1 MADFMSRASLAG
13 AVDLSGLKKS
23 DPVAQSPLSASG
35 PASGSASG
43 SSTSSVK
50 VPDLI
55 AIGTEANLKNFVTIS
70 ATVPVLIDFFA
81 SDLEQSTSL
90 SEKLER
96 LVRGLSGKMLLL
108 KVDSQLSL
116 TVAQA
121 FAVKEVPSVIALI
134 KGQPIPLFEGDQT
147 EEAIKTV
154 LDRLLQVAGENGVSG
169 VLEISTEFTDLNVP
183 SVQDL
188 PVKHKAAFDA
198 IDAGDYVE
206 AVSQYESALKENP
219 ADSMAVAGLAQAK
232 LLLRTK
238 DIDFEKVLSSSPNDF
253 ETCVLRAD
261 ACVAVGHAAE
271 GYEVILNRFAAADK
285 EEREK
290 LRKHLLELFAVS
302 PPDAPELAQARKTLA
317 GLLY

>member
-1 MADFMSRASLAG
+1 MSDFMSRASLAG
-13 AVDLSGLKKS
+13 AVDLSSLKKA
-23 DPVAQSPLSASG
+23 DPVAQSAASANAAPG
-35 PASGSASG
+35 N
-43 SSTSSVK
+43 SVK

-55 AIGTEANLKNFVTIS
+55 AIGTEENLKNFVTIS

-96 LVRGLSGKMLLL
+96 LVRGLSGRMLLL
-108 KVDSQLSL
+108 KVDSQASL

-121 FAVKEVPSVIALI
+121 FAVKEIPSVVALI

-147 EEAIKTV
+147 EETLKTV
-154 LDRLLQVAGENGVSG
+154 LDRLLQVAAENGVAG
-169 VLEISTEFTDLNVP
+169 NVEISAEFTDPNLP
-183 SVQDL
+183 TVQDL
-188 PVKHKAAFDA
+188 PAKHKAAFDA
-198 IDAGDYVE
+198 IDAGDYPE
-206 AVSQYESALKENP
+206 AVSQYEAALRENP

-238 DIDFEKVLSSSPNDF
+238 DIDFEKVLGSAPNDF
-253 ETCVLRAD
+253 ESCVLRAD

-271 GYEVILNRFAAADK
+271 GYQVILNRFAKADK
-285 EEREK
+285 DEREQ

-302 PPDAPELAQARKTLA
+302 PPDAPELAQARKSLA

>member
-1 MADFMSRASLAG
+1 MSRASLAG
-13 AVDLSGLKKS
+13 AVDLSGLKKA
-23 DPVAQSPLSASG
+23 DPVTQATAAAGLSASG
-35 PASGSASG
+35 A
-43 SSTSSVK
+43 VK

-55 AIGTEANLKNFVTIS
+55 AVGTESNLKNFVTIS
-70 ATVPVLIDFFA
+70 GSVPVLIDFFA
-81 SDLEQSTSL
+81 SDLEQSVSL

-96 LVRGLSGKMLLL
+96 LVRSLNGKLLLL
-108 KVDSQLSL
+108 KVDSQQSL

-121 FAVKEVPSVIALI
+121 FAVKEVPSVVALI

-147 EEAIKTV
+147 EEAVKTV
-154 LDRLLQVAGENGVSG
+154 LDRLLQVSAENGVTGS
-169 VLEISTEFTDLNVP
+169 LEISAEFAEPTI
-183 SVQDL
+183 QDL
-188 PVKHKAAFDA
+188 PVKHQAAFDA
-198 IDAGDYVE
+198 IDAGDYAE
-206 AVSQYESALKENP
+206 AVLQYESALKENP

-238 DIDFEKVLSSSPNDF
+238 DIDFEKVLGSTPSDF
-253 ETCVLRAD
+253 ESCVLRAD

-271 GYEVILNRFAAADK
+271 GYEVILNRFATADK

-302 PPDAPELAQARKTLA
+302 PPDAPELAQARKMLT

>member
-1 MADFMSRASLAG
+1 MSDFMSRASLAG
-13 AVDLSGLKKS
+13 AIDLSSLKKA
-23 DPVAQSPLSASG
+23 DPMAQSAASTNV
-35 PASGSASG
+35 
-43 SSTSSVK
+43 SSSSSVK

-55 AIGTEANLKNFVTIS
+55 AIGTKENLKNFVTIS

-96 LVRGLSGKMLLL
+96 LVRGLSGRMLLL
-108 KVDSQLSL
+108 KVDSQASL

-121 FAVKEVPSVIALI
+121 FAVKEIPSVVALI

-147 EEAIKTV
+147 EETINTV
-154 LDRLLQVAGENGVSG
+154 LDRLLQVAAENGVAG
-169 VLEISTEFTDLNVP
+169 NLEISAEFTDPNLQT
-183 SVQDL
+183 VQDL
-188 PVKHKAAFDA
+188 PAKHKAAFDA
-198 IDAGDYVE
+198 IDAGDYPE
-206 AVSQYESALKENP
+206 AVSQYEAALRENP

-238 DIDFEKVLSSSPNDF
+238 DIDFEKVLGSAPNDF
-253 ETCVLRAD
+253 ESCVLRAD

-271 GYEVILNRFAAADK
+271 GYQVILNRFAMADK
-285 EEREK
+285 DEREK

>member
-13 AVDLSGLKKS
+13 AVDLSGLKKA
-23 DPVAQSPLSASG
+23 DPVAQSPVSAGGSASG
-35 PASGSASG
+35 AASG
-43 SSTSSVK
+43 SSTSTLK

-55 AIGTEANLKNFVTIS
+55 AIGTEVNLKNFVTIS

-81 SDLEQSTSL
+81 SDLEQSTLL

-96 LVRGLSGKMLLL
+96 LVRELSGKMLLL

-121 FAVKEVPSVIALI
+121 FAVKEIPSVVALI

-154 LDRLLQVAGENGVSG
+154 LDRLLQVAGENGVAGS
-169 VLEISTEFTDLNVP
+169 LEISADFAEPT
-183 SVQDL
+183 VQDL

-198 IDAGDYVE
+198 IDAGDYAE

-238 DIDFEKVLSSSPNDF
+238 DIDFEAVLGSTPNDF
-253 ETCVLRAD
+253 DSCVLRAD

-271 GYEVILNRFAAADK
+271 GYGVILNRFATADK

-290 LRKHLLELFAVS
+290 LRRHLLELFAVS